1 MSENNNAM
9 TTITKNPLVIIIVV
23 VVIIIGIV
31 LIVKMSRSEEAFSPS
46 SSDTKDIVENF
57 PQSTPMNVMYSDAN
71 GNLGTT
77 TDLGLQNLT
86 IGKDGALLLGNKF
99 RFNANKDAH
108 TDDEWLRM
116 MNPENTGY
124 SGGFAA
130 GKLYG
135 GSVVHSDGTMYSRGD
150 ITAGGKISAG
160 GDISTSGNIN
170 MPAGSIIGNPG
181 RMHIHNKE
189 RLYILPKDGVWIT
202 NDWGGTGDLTVTGN
216 TSVGGVLTSTSAGV
230 SLSMDGAKDTGI
242 GGPTANTRIN
252 SQGIIFGGANNGRE
266 ANSAQITA
274 GRHEEDVLCI
284 VGMSK
289 PDHTNRRIRMWAEGG
304 TRHDGPMS
312 ITGSL
317 TVANRDILAELDA
330 IKKTLNI
337 VKTDPLKCMRA
348 NTYISKENIP
358 RDWGLRHFLDYGS
371 QEGRSKN
378 TIDQDCAS
386 TY

>member
-1 MSENNNAM
+1 
-9 TTITKNPLVIIIVV
+9 
-23 VVIIIGIV
+23 
-31 LIVKMSRSEEAFSPS
+31 
-46 SSDTKDIVENF
+46 
-57 PQSTPMNVMYSDAN
+57 
-71 GNLGTT
+71 
-77 TDLGLQNLT
+77 
-86 IGKDGALLLGNKF
+86 
-99 RFNANKDAH
+99 
-108 TDDEWLRM
+108 
-116 MNPENTGY
+116 
-124 SGGFAA
+124 
-130 GKLYG
+130 
-135 GSVVHSDGTMYSRGD
+135 
-150 ITAGGKISAG
+150 
-160 GDISTSGNIN
+160 
-170 MPAGSIIGNPG
+170 
-181 RMHIHNKE
+181 MHNHC
-189 RLYILPKDGVWIT
+189 
-202 NDWGGTGDLTVTGN
+202 
-216 TSVGGVLTSTSAGV
+216 SF
-230 SLSMDGAKDTGI
+230 

-348 NTYISKENIP
+348 NTYIENEKIP

-371 QEGRSKN
+371 EEGRSKN
-378 TIDQDCAS
+378 TINQECANS
-386 TY
+386 Y